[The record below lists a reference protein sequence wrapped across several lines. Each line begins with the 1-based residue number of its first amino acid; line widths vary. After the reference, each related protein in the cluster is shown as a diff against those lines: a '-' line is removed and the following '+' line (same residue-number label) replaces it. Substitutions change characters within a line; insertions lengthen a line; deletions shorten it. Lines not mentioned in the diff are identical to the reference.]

1 MCELLG
7 LNFKYPVSA
16 SFSFRGFQHRSQKN
30 PHGWGIARYEG
41 AACQV
46 FKEAIKADDSHL
58 AEFIR
63 DYESF
68 QSRIFIAHVRDA
80 SLGAHTLANTHP
92 FVRVFR
98 NREIVLAHNGTL
110 KTATLSEQELLYS
123 KVGETDYE
131 GILCALL
138 TDLERERLSLE
149 DFSQLEKILAK
160 YNLGGT
166 MNLLF
171 SDGESLFCY
180 KDKGGHNGLQLV
192 ERAAPFHPVSLM
204 DEDWQ
209 VDFAEEKEPD
219 QHGYV
224 IASHPLTKDENWIDL
239 PCGALYVFREGVLV
253 YGDFGQGEQ

>member
-16 SFSFRGFQHRSQKN
+16 SFSFRGFRHRSEKN
-30 PHGWGIARYEG
+30 AHGWGIARYEG
-41 AACQV
+41 TACQV
-46 FKEAIKADDSHL
+46 FKEAIKAEDSRL

-63 DYESF
+63 DYEAF
-68 QSRIFIAHVRDA
+68 QSRIFIGHVRDA

-98 NREIVLAHNGTL
+98 GREIALAHNGTL
-110 KTATLSEQELLYS
+110 KTAPLQDQELIYN
-123 KVGETDYE
+123 KVGETDSE

-138 TDLERERLSLE
+138 TVLERKGISLDDYSRIE
-149 DFSQLEKILAK
+149 EILAGF
-160 YNLGGT
+160 NQGGT

-171 SDGESLFCY
+171 SDGITLYCY
-180 KDKGGHNGLQLV
+180 KDNSGHNGLQLV
-192 ERAAPFHPVSLM
+192 ERAAPFHPVSLK

-219 QHGYV
+219 LHGYV
-224 IASHPLTKDENWIDL
+224 IASHPLTRDESWIDL
-239 PCGALYVFREGVLV
+239 EMGRLIALQEGQIV
-253 YGDFGQGEQ
+253 YSG

>member
-46 FKEAIKADDSHL
+46 FKEAIKAEDSRL

-63 DYESF
+63 DYEDF
-68 QSRIFIAHVRDA
+68 QSRIFIGHVRDA
-80 SLGAHTLANTHP
+80 SQGAHTLVNTHP

-98 NREIVLAHNGTL
+98 GKEIALAHNGTL
-110 KTATLSEQELLYS
+110 KEAPLEDGELLYS
-123 KVGETDYE
+123 KVGDTDSE

-138 TDLERERLSLE
+138 TVLERERVPLDDYPGLE
-149 DFSQLEKILAK
+149 EILIGF
-160 YNLGGT
+160 NRGGT

-171 SDGESLFCY
+171 SDGEGLYCY
-180 KDKGGHNGLQLV
+180 KDTGGHNGLQLV
-192 ERAAPFHPVSLM
+192 ERAAPFHSASLK

-209 VDFAEEKEPD
+209 VDFQEEKEPD
-219 QHGYV
+219 QCGYV
-224 IASHPLTKDENWIDL
+224 IASHPLTINEPWVDL
-239 PCGALYVFREGVLV
+239 PQGALFVFQEGRLV
-253 YGDFGQGEQ
+253 YGDLDQ

>member
-16 SFSFRGFQHRSQKN
+16 SFSFRGFRHRSDEN
-30 PHGWGIARYEG
+30 AHGWGIARYDG
-41 AACQV
+41 AACQI
-46 FKEAIKADDSHL
+46 FKEALKAEDSRL

-68 QSRIFIAHVRDA
+68 QSQIFIGHVRDA

-92 FVRVFR
+92 FIRVFR
-98 NREIVLAHNGTL
+98 KREIVLAHNGTL
-110 KTATLSEQELLYS
+110 KEAPMADEDLHYS
-123 KVGETDYE
+123 KVGETDSE

-138 TDLERERLSLE
+138 TEMEREDVSLDDHLRIE
-149 DFSQLEKILAK
+149 QILVRF
-160 YNLGGT
+160 NQGGT

-171 SDGESLFCY
+171 SDGTSLYCY
-180 KDKGGHNGLQLV
+180 KDQGGHNGLQLV
-192 ERAAPFHPVSLM
+192 ERAAPFSPVSLK

-224 IASHPLTKDENWIDL
+224 IASHPLTKGESWVDL
-239 PCGALYVFREGVLV
+239 EKGKLIVLKNGQILYGNA
-253 YGDFGQGEQ
+253 

>member
-16 SFSFRGFQHRSQKN
+16 SFSFRGFRHRSQN
-30 PHGWGIARYEG
+30 NAHGWGIARYDG

-46 FKEAIKADDSHL
+46 FKEARKAEDSRL

-63 DYESF
+63 DYEAF
-68 QSRIFIAHVRDA
+68 QSRIFIGHVRDA
-80 SLGAHTLANTHP
+80 TQGELNLANTHP

-98 NREIVLAHNGTL
+98 GREIALAHNGTL
-110 KTATLSEQELLYS
+110 KKVPLQDEDLSYC
-123 KVGETDYE
+123 KVGQTDSE

-138 TDLERERLSLE
+138 TILERDQVPLDDYPRMEGILG
-149 DFSQLEKILAK
+149 DFNQ
-160 YNLGGT
+160 GGT

-171 SDGESLFCY
+171 SDGETLYCF
-180 KDKGGHNGLQLV
+180 KDKKGHNGLQLV
-192 ERAAPFHPVSLM
+192 ERAAPFQPVSLK

-209 VDFAEEKEPD
+209 VDFKEEKEPD

-224 IASHPLTKDENWIDL
+224 IASHPLTLDEPWVDL
-239 PCGALYVFREGVLV
+239 PRGRLFVFERGKLV
-253 YGDFGQGEQ
+253 YGNLES

>member
-16 SFSFRGFQHRSQKN
+16 SFSFRGFRHRSEKN
-30 PHGWGIARYEG
+30 AHGWGIARYDG

-58 AEFIR
+58 AAFIR
-63 DYESF
+63 DSESF
-68 QSRIFIAHVRDA
+68 QSRIFIGHVRDA
-80 SLGAHTLANTHP
+80 SQGAHTLANTHP

-98 NREIVLAHNGTL
+98 GKEIVLAHNGTL
-110 KTATLSEQELLYS
+110 KKAPMKENELRYS
-123 KVGETDYE
+123 MVGETDSE

-138 TDLERERLSLE
+138 TIIEREEVSLG
-149 DFSQLEKILAK
+149 DFSTIETILEGF
-160 YNLGGT
+160 NRGGT

-171 SDGESLFCY
+171 SDGERLFCY
-180 KDKGGHNGLQLV
+180 KDKDGHNGLQLV
-192 ERAAPFHPVSLM
+192 ERAAPFRPVSLK

-219 QHGYV
+219 QNGFV
-224 IASHPLTKDENWIDL
+224 IASHPLTKDEEWIDMEKGRL
-239 PCGALYVFREGVLV
+239 IVFMDGQIV
-253 YGDFGQGEQ
+253 YGSS

>member
-16 SFSFRGFQHRSQKN
+16 SFSFRGFRHRSEKN

-46 FKEAIKADDSHL
+46 FKEAIKAEDSRL

-63 DYESF
+63 DYEDF
-68 QSRIFIAHVRDA
+68 QSQIFIGHIRDA
-80 SLGAHTLANTHP
+80 SQGSHTLVNTHP

-98 NREIVLAHNGTL
+98 GKEIVLAHNGTL
-110 KTATLSEQELLYS
+110 KEAPLAEGELLFS
-123 KVGETDYE
+123 KVGETDSE
-131 GILCALL
+131 GILCSLL
-138 TDLERERLSLE
+138 TVLERERIPLDEYPRLE
-149 DFSQLEKILAK
+149 GILGDFNQ
-160 YNLGGT
+160 GGT

-171 SDGESLFCY
+171 SDGERLFCY

-192 ERAAPFHPVSLM
+192 ERAAPFHPVSLK

-209 VDFAEEKEPD
+209 VDFQEEKEPD
-219 QHGYV
+219 QRGYV
-224 IASHPLTKDENWIDL
+224 IASHPLTMDEPWIDL
-239 PCGALYVFREGVLV
+239 PQGALYVFSDGSLV
-253 YGDFGQGEQ
+253 HGDLDR